1 MIRKKIDIDLKDFPE
16 ELHSYLERATV
27 YDSSCSPEAKVYFL
41 DFEGGLYLKTAEGGS
56 LRKEALM
63 DDYFFKK
70 GLGAPEVVKYTEGER
85 DWLLTSRVV
94 GEDCTHAD
102 YLADPKR
109 LCDLWATTLRS
120 LHETDF
126 SGCPIMDH
134 TANYLATAKNN
145 FKMGIYDSSLF
156 PDNWG
161 YRSAEE
167 AWRTLEEGKYLLRS
181 DTLLHGDYCLPNVML
196 DNWAFSG
203 FIDLGNGGVGDRHV
217 DLFWGAWTLNF
228 NLGTD
233 EFRDRFFDAYGRD
246 RVDGDMLKIVA
257 AAEVFG

>member
-1 MIRKKIDIDLKDFPE
+1 MERKKIDIDLKDFPE
-16 ELHSYLERATV
+16 EFHPHLERATV

-41 DFEGGLYLKTAEGGS
+41 DFEGGLYLKTAAGGS

-70 GLGAPEVVKYTEGER
+70 GLGAPEVVKYMEGER
-85 DWLLTSRVV
+85 DWLLTSRVA
-94 GEDCTHAD
+94 GEDCTYAD
-102 YLADPKR
+102 YLANPKR
-109 LCDLWATTLRS
+109 LCDIWATTLRS

-134 TANYLATAKNN
+134 TVNYLATADKNYKTGN
-145 FKMGIYDSSLF
+145 YDSSHF

-161 YRSAEE
+161 YRNAEE
-167 AWRTLEEGKYLLRS
+167 AWRTLEEGKHLLRS

-228 NLGTD
+228 NLETD
-233 EFRDRFFDAYGRD
+233 EYRDRFFDAYGRD

>member
-1 MIRKKIDIDLKDFPE
+1 MKRTPTNVNIKDFPE
-16 ELHSYLERATV
+16 EFHGFLERARV
-27 YDSSCSPEAKVYFL
+27 FDSSCSPEARVYFL
-41 DFEGGLYLKTAEGGS
+41 DIDGGLYLKTSACGS

-70 GLGAPEVVKYTEGER
+70 GIGAPEVVKYIEGER
-85 DWLLTSRVV
+85 DWLLTSRVA
-94 GEDCTHAD
+94 GEDCTYKD
-102 YLADPKR
+102 YVADPKR
-109 LCDLWATTLRS
+109 LCDLLAAKLRE

-126 SGCPIMDH
+126 SDCPISDH
-134 TANYLATAKNN
+134 TAAYLATAEQNYRK
-145 FKMGIYDSSLF
+145 GQYDVAYFDGNST
-156 PDNWG
+156 P
-161 YRSAEE
+161 EE
-167 AWRTLEEGKYLLRS
+167 AWRVLQEEKHLLKT

-196 DNWAFSG
+196 DNWRFSG

-233 EFRDRFFDAYGRD
+233 KYRKRFFDAYGRD
-246 RVDGDMLKIVA
+246 KIDKNIIRIVS

>member
-1 MIRKKIDIDLKDFPE
+1 MKRTKIDVNLANFPE
-16 ELHSYLERATV
+16 EFHPYLERAV
-27 YDSSCSPEAKVYFL
+27 IFDSSCSPEARVYFL
-41 DFEGGLYLKTAEGGS
+41 DLDGGLYLKTSAHGS

-70 GLGAPEVVKYTEGER
+70 GLGAPEVVKYLSGER
-85 DWLLTSRVV
+85 DWLLTSRVG
-94 GEDCTHAD
+94 GEDCTHKD

-109 LCDLWATTLRS
+109 LCDLLAVKLRE

-126 SGCPIMDH
+126 SLCPIMNH
-134 TANYLATAKNN
+134 TENYLAVAEKN
-145 FKMGIYDSSLF
+145 FYAGQYDLSYFDVASTT
-156 PDNWG
+156 
-161 YRSAEE
+161 EE
-167 AWRTLEEGKYLLRS
+167 AFGILQEGRGLLKS
-181 DTLLHGDYCLPNVML
+181 DTLLHGDYCLPNIML

-233 EFRDRFFDAYGRD
+233 KYRERFFDAYGRD
-246 RVDGDMLKIVA
+246 RVDEDIIKIIG